1 MINALGL
8 VETIGYVAA
17 IEALDVCLKSASVK
31 VVGIQKVGQGIVTIE
46 VTGDVGAVKSAVEA
60 ASDAVDRIGTLRATH
75 VIPRLHND
83 VYETIFKKE
92 EAVFEENTQVEV
104 QEEIVKK
111 ETQVEMKETSIEEN
125 TQIENKEKV
134 EISKNENIE
143 KIEGI
148 KETIEVKKELPE
160 VSSDKKVRP
169 NLSKLSVKELKN
181 LAKSLGSKM
190 TYKELNSLKK
200 EDLISLV
207 DKFYREDE

>member
-17 IEALDVCLKSASVK
+17 IEALDVCLKSASVE

-46 VTGDVGAVKSAVEA
+46 VTGDVGAVKA
-60 ASDAVDRIGTLRATH
+60 AIEIAGDAVRRIGTLRSTH

-83 VYETIFKKE
+83 VYEAIFKKE
-92 EAVFEENTQVEV
+92 EKQVIEENTQVEIQ
-104 QEEIVKK
+104 QEDI
-111 ETQVEMKETSIEEN
+111 
-125 TQIENKEKV
+125 EKV
-134 EISKNENIE
+134 EISSNEDIENIE
-143 KIEGI
+143 EI
-148 KETIEVKKELPE
+148 KETIEVIKEIPE
-160 VSSDKKVRP
+160 ANSDKKEVP

-190 TYKELNSLKK
+190 TYKELNALKK
-200 EDLISLV
+200 EELISLV